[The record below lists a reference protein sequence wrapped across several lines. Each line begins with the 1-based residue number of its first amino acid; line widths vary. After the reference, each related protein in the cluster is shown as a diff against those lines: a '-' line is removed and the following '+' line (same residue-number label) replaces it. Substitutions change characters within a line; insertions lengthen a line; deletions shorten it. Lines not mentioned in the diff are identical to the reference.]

1 MKFDTTRFGQ
11 IEVKSEDVVNFS
23 EGLLGFP
30 DCKKFTMIAD
40 EGSKPF
46 KMLQSLDNPALA
58 FVVIDPVI
66 AQPNYHFNVTP
77 DELKN
82 IKTKNTEEL
91 EVYVIVTMATNVKDV
106 TVNLQGPLVI
116 SSHNKLGHQ
125 FVLVNTPYTTR
136 EKLLW
141 SDEDIAQEEGAV
153 PASSAEKQQKAM

>member
-11 IEVKSEDVVNFS
+11 IEVKSEDIVNFP

-30 DCKKFTMIAD
+30 DCKKFTLIAD
-40 EGSKPF
+40 ESSKPF

-58 FVVIDPVI
+58 FVVIDPII

-82 IKTKNTEEL
+82 IKTEKTEEL

-116 SSHNKLGHQ
+116 NSQNRLGHQ

-141 SDEDIAQEEGAV
+141 SEEEIAQEDGTV
-153 PASSAEKQQKAM
+153 PASHAEGQKKAM

>member
-11 IEVKSEDVVNFS
+11 IEINSEEIVNFP

-30 DCKKFTMIAD
+30 DCKQFTIID
-40 EGSKPF
+40 EEESYPF

-58 FVVIDPVI
+58 FVIVEASFAHP
-66 AQPNYHFNVTP
+66 QYHFNVTS

-82 IKTKNTEEL
+82 IKSTSTESL
-91 EVYVIVTMATNVKDV
+91 VVYVIVTMATKVKDV

-116 SSHNKLGHQ
+116 NDKNKLGHQ

-141 SDEDIAQEEGAV
+141 DEEATTTESDTTPVQDEQ
-153 PASSAEKQQKAM
+153 KKAM